1 MLTPFAMIRGARA
14 ALVLVAIFSFALVLI
29 TPDPTDD
36 VDGVLRPNHTAAAK
50 TIVSLALPQ
59 SAILVFVPLLLP
71 IRPSATQRL
80 TTSELLDLVCVCRC

>member
-1 MLTPFAMIRGARA
+1 VLTLFTMIRGARV
-14 ALVLVAIFSFALVLI
+14 ALVLVAIFSFTFVLI

-36 VDGVLRPNHTAAAK
+36 VDGVLRPNHTATAQR
-50 TIVSLALPQ
+50 IVSLALLQ